1 MSTSLRRLATQILP
15 LLVSAS
21 IAAPSMTSAAD
32 RDFSVFNLGKA
43 KALNP
48 DISVNFLGLLQ
59 RGTGLSDD
67 RTNPNHNGISLQE
80 LELHFTTDVDP
91 YFRAVAL
98 IAADQEDGTT
108 EFGIDPEEVFLETI
122 SLPRVTVKA
131 GKFYGAFGKHN
142 ILHRHAFPFID
153 APLVHQ
159 RILGEEAL
167 NDAGVSG
174 SFLVPTSWYSE
185 IIVQAMNG
193 GNESLYGSPKSG
205 DLAGLLRLK
214 NLWDLSDDLTLE
226 FGVSGTQG
234 KNSLAATSSAF
245 GSDLTFK
252 WRPASG
258 GKYRSVAWSTEYIQ
272 GRDFVSSD
280 PTGAALAIEKLGG
293 IASWIQYQF
302 AERWWIQARIEY
314 LGLPKSDLLP
324 SQQKQSALLAFLPSE
339 FSGFRLQ
346 YDHLSDGPRGKDDH
360 TVALQYNVSIGAHP
374 AHTY

>member
-1 MSTSLRRLATQILP
+1 MSTTFRRLATALSFFLVP
-15 LLVSAS
+15 LAV
-21 IAAPSMTSAAD
+21 SAAD

-59 RGTGLSDD
+59 RGTGLSND

-98 IAADQEDGTT
+98 IAAEQEDGTT
-108 EFGIDPEEVFLETI
+108 EFGIEPEEVFLETI

-142 ILHRHAFPFID
+142 LLHRHAFPFID

-159 RILGEEAL
+159 QILGEEAL

-174 SFLVPTSWYSE
+174 SFLLPTSWYSE
-185 IIVQAMNG
+185 VIVQALNG

-205 DLAGLLRLK
+205 DLAGLVRLK
-214 NLWDLSDDLTLE
+214 NLWDLSDDLTME
-226 FGVSGTQG
+226 VGVSGTSG
-234 KNSLAATSSAF
+234 KNARDATSSAF
-245 GSDLTFK
+245 GGDLTFK

-272 GRDFVSSD
+272 GRDFISD
-280 PTGAALAIEKLGG
+280 PSGAALAIEKLGG

-302 AERWWIQARIEY
+302 AERWWIQGRIESV
-314 LGLPKSDLLP
+314 GLPKSDLLP
-324 SQQKQSALLAFLPSE
+324 TQKKQSALLAFLPSE
-339 FSGFRLQ
+339 FSGIRLQ
-346 YDHLSDGPRGKDDH
+346 YDHLPDGSRGKTDH
-360 TVALQYNVSIGAHP
+360 TIALQYNVSIGAHP